1 MLEVF
6 SVAYNNLSGC
16 MPNFGQFGSF
26 DMDSYHG
33 NSNLH
38 KMPQGDGCSS
48 SHGSGAGVRPPDGSD
63 GIADD
68 PVLYAV
74 SAASFVLAFC
84 VTGVHGLLSGRHVI
98 VRSAKMASWC
108 CR

>member
-1 MLEVF
+1 M
-6 SVAYNNLSGC
+6 AYNNLSGC

-74 SAASFVLAFC
+74 SAASFVLAFF
-84 VTGVHGLLSGRHVI
+84 VTVASMIFHPVGEHVI
-98 VRSAKMASWC
+98 LKLTRMVSWC

>member
-16 MPNFGQFGSF
+16 IPNFGQFGSF

-74 SAASFVLAFC
+74 SAAISQNHLTLTMF
-84 VTGVHGLLSGRHVI
+84 I
-98 VRSAKMASWC
+98 E
-108 CR
+108 